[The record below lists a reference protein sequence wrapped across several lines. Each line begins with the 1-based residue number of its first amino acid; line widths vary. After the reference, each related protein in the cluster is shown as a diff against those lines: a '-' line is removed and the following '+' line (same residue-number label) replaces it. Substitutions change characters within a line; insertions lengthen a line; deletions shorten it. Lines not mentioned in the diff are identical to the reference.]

1 MDNTL
6 LQLEKV
12 IPQKDIDKLKNVVI
26 YQDEDGS
33 YNLYGRYCVVK
44 NTDGSYA
51 VRVLGTYTE
60 IIFHKL
66 TNAIAWCSF
75 EKRNLYRKADR
86 LHQLDNMI
94 YSMDTE
100 IQIQTK
106 LLKKSKDPS
115 SAIIYL
121 SKLTNNKAK
130 KRSFNNEISVFVN
143 ESKCW
148 QNSLFDKTKLL
159 SQ

>member
-1 MDNTL
+1 MDETL

-33 YNLYGRYCVVK
+33 YNLYGKYCVVK
-44 NTDGSYA
+44 NADGSYT
-51 VRVLGTYTE
+51 VKVLGTYTE

-75 EKRNLYRKADR
+75 EKRNLYRKANR

-143 ESKCW
+143 ESKRW